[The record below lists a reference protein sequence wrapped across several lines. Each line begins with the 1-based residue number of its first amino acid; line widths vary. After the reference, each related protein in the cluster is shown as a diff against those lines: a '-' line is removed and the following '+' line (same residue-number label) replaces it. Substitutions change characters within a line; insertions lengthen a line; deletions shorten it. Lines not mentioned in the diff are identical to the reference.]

1 MPESGNTAQLGLQK
15 ILSTD
20 ISNVGKAFIEEMFA
34 AYHDKETNMYHPAPF
49 DPTTPIKLNSSLYK
63 WCKGEIITDLGTLVF
78 NRYLLEKYDL
88 IQHLGYWNQ
97 IIDSKGLGK
106 LDVAVNNLCLEDKIT
121 TTDLGNYIDARDR
134 LGFWCASFLGC
145 SITPGLIQP
154 MNDVKKRKDELFKQY
169 QEQLNSDNPVTQIK
183 ASSAIEKELLGMVKN
198 NMKQDPGWDM
208 YASGV
213 NNFDNNYKT
222 INVMRGAV
230 FNNVTKKYDVVES
243 SLMEGVKKKDIPAF
257 ANSVVAGAYPSAVGT
272 ADAGYMAKIIL
283 ALLQSAKIDPDPTSN
298 CGTTATIPVT
308 IQPKYKQYFLYRYV
322 KKNGKPTLTT
332 LDNIDSFVGQTV
344 ELYSP
349 QCCLHDTIC
358 AKCSGQ
364 LFRKL
369 GVTDVGM
376 LTTQITQKLLN
387 LKLKSKHDLSQ
398 NAGDI
403 PNKYIFLSSEAEKYF
418 HVKDSNL
425 YNKVTM
431 KMFIPRLLEELS
443 GFYREATCVETM
455 GLFPVKFYD
464 QKGNEVL
471 STMMSIPAV
480 LSFNV
485 YSDIQEDIDNYIV
498 TYEPEALVCNLGI
511 QKSVANVEYFIN
523 QIFLYSKSPQMPYN
537 LFLEMM
543 FRCMEINGIDL
554 TGPSITYEFL
564 ARRVCRTGNDTFAK
578 TYGHNQNVDPLSY
591 NKLRF
596 REAVQDDG
604 VLQGVLFQSISESM
618 NKGLAATL
626 NGRKPVDTP
635 LEKIIKS

>member
-1 MPESGNTAQLGLQK
+1 MPEDVNKANIGLQK

-20 ISNVGKAFIEEMFA
+20 ISNIGKAFIEEMFA

-49 DPTTPIKLNSSLYK
+49 DPTTPVKLNPKLYK
-63 WCKGEIITDLGTLVF
+63 WCKGEIVTDLGTLVF
-78 NRYLLEKYDL
+78 NRYLLEKQGL
-88 IQHLGYWNQ
+88 IQHTGYWNHVL
-97 IIDSKGLGK
+97 DEKGLGK
-106 LDVAVNNLCLEDKIT
+106 LNTFINNICLEDKIT
-121 TTDLGNYIDARDR
+121 TIELGNYIDARDR

-154 MNDVKKRKDELFKQY
+154 MNDVNKRKTELFKQY
-169 QEQLNSDNPVTQIK
+169 ADELNSDNPVTQVK
-183 ASSAIEKELLGMVKN
+183 RANAIENELLDMVKT
-198 NMKQDPGWDM
+198 NMTQDPGWDM

-213 NNFDNNYKT
+213 NNFSNNYKT

-230 FNNVTKKYDVVES
+230 YNNVTKKYDIVES
-243 SLMEGVKKKDIPAF
+243 SLMQGVTKKDIPAF

-283 ALLQSAKIDPDPTSN
+283 ALLQSAQIDPDPQSN
-298 CGTTATIPVT
+298 CGTTSTIPIT
-308 IQPKYKQYFLYRYV
+308 ITPKYKQYFLYRYV
-322 KKNGKPTLTT
+322 QKNGKPFLTT
-332 LDNIDSFVGQTV
+332 LDNIDQFVGQTV
-344 ELYSP
+344 RLYSP
-349 QCCLHDTIC
+349 QCCLHDKIC

-387 LKLKSKHDLSQ
+387 IKLKSKHDLSQ

-403 PNKYIFLSSEAEKYF
+403 PNKYIFLSPDAEKYF
-418 HVKDSNL
+418 QVKDSNL

-464 QKGNEVL
+464 PKGNELL

-480 LSFNV
+480 FSFNI
-485 YSDIQEDIDNYIV
+485 YSDIQEDIDNYII
-498 TYEPEALVCNLGI
+498 TYEPDALICNLGI
-511 QKSVANVEYFIN
+511 QKSVTNVEYFIN

-554 TGPSITYEFL
+554 TGPSITYELL
-564 ARRVCRTGNDTFAK
+564 ARRVCRSGNTTFAK
-578 TYGHNQNVDPLSY
+578 VYGKDQNVDPLSY
-591 NKLRF
+591 GKQRF
-596 REAVQDDG
+596 REAVQDEG

-626 NGRKPVDTP
+626 NGKAPTPTP
-635 LEKIIKS
+635 LEKIIRS

>member
-1 MPESGNTAQLGLQK
+1 MPEAGNTAQLGLQK

-20 ISNVGKAFIEEMFA
+20 IADIGKAFIEEMFA
-34 AYHDKETNMYHPAPF
+34 AYHDKETNKYVPAPF
-49 DPTTPIKLNSSLYK
+49 DPTTPIKLSKAQYK
-63 WCKGEIITDLGTLVF
+63 YVKGDIVTDLGTLVF
-78 NRYLLEKYDL
+78 NRYLLEKYGL
-88 IQHLGYWNQ
+88 IEHTGYWNQ
-97 IIDSKGLGK
+97 VINDKGLGK
-106 LDVAVNNLCLEDKIT
+106 LDTTINNLCLEDKIT
-121 TTDLGNYIDARDR
+121 TKDLGNYIDARDR

-145 SITPGLIQP
+145 SVTPGLIQP
-154 MNDVKKRKDELFKQY
+154 MYDVRKRKAELFKQY
-169 QEQLNSDNPVTQIK
+169 ADELNSDNPVTQVK
-183 ASSAIEKELLGMVKN
+183 RANAIENELLGMVKN
-198 NMKQDPGWDM
+198 NMQQDPGWDM

-213 NNFDNNYKT
+213 NNFNNNYKT

-243 SLMEGVKKKDIPAF
+243 SLMEGVKKKDITAF

-283 ALLQSAKIDPDPTSN
+283 ALLQSAKINPDPQSN
-298 CGTTATIPVT
+298 CGTTQTIPVT
-308 IQPKYKQYFLYRYV
+308 ITGKYKQYFLYRYV
-322 KKNGKPTLTT
+322 QKNGKPFLTT

-344 ELYSP
+344 QMYSP
-349 QCCLHDTIC
+349 QCCLHDQIC

-369 GVTDVGM
+369 GVSDIGM

-403 PNKYIFLSSEAEKYF
+403 PNKYIFLEPEAEKLF
-418 HVKDSNL
+418 TVKDSNL

-431 KMFIPRLLEELS
+431 KFFIPRLLEELS

-464 QKGNEVL
+464 KSGNEIL

-485 YSDIQEDIDNYIV
+485 YSDIQEDLENYII
-498 TYEPEALVCNLGI
+498 TYEPDALICNLGI

-523 QIFLYSKSPQMPYN
+523 QIFLYSKSPQLPYN
-537 LFLEMM
+537 LMLEMM

-554 TGPSITYEFL
+554 TGPSITYELL
-564 ARRVCRTGNDTFAK
+564 ARRVCRSGGTTFAK
-578 TYGHNQNVDPLSY
+578 TFGKGGNVDPLSY
-591 NKLRF
+591 TKQRF

-626 NGRKPVDTP
+626 NGKKPVETP

>member
-1 MPESGNTAQLGLQK
+1 MPEVGNTAQLGLQK
-15 ILSTD
+15 ILGTD
-20 ISNVGKAFIEEMFA
+20 IANIGKAFIEEMFA
-34 AYHDKETNMYHPAPF
+34 AYHDKETNTYHPAPF
-49 DPTTPIKLNSSLYK
+49 DPQTPVKLNKSQYK
-63 WCKGEIITDLGTLVF
+63 YVKGDIVTDLGTLVF
-78 NRYLLEKYDL
+78 NRYLLEKHGL
-88 IQHLGYWNQ
+88 IEYTGYWNK
-97 IIDSKGLGK
+97 IVDKKGLNN
-106 LDVAVNNLCLEDKIT
+106 LNVMINNLCLEDKIT
-121 TTDLGNYIDARDR
+121 TKDLGNYVDARDR

-145 SITPGLIQP
+145 SVTPGLIQP
-154 MNDVKKRKDELFKQY
+154 MNDVRKRKDELFKQNA
-169 QEQLNSDNPVTQIK
+169 EQLNSDNPVTQVK
-183 ASSAIEKELLGMVKN
+183 AANAIENELLGMVKN
-198 NMKQDPGWDM
+198 NMQQDPGWDM

-213 NNFDNNYKT
+213 NNFENNYKT

-243 SLMEGVKKKDIPAF
+243 SLMEGVKKKDITAF

-283 ALLQSAKIDPDPTSN
+283 ALLQSAKIDPNPQSN
-298 CGTTATIPVT
+298 CGTTQTIPVT
-308 IQPKYKQYFLYRYV
+308 IVPRYKQYFLYRYV
-322 KKNGKPTLTT
+322 QKNGKPFLTT
-332 LDNIDSFVGQTV
+332 LDNIDQFVGQTV
-344 ELYSP
+344 NLYSP

-358 AKCSGQ
+358 AKCGGQ

-369 GVTDVGM
+369 GVTDIGM

-403 PNKYIFLSSEAEKYF
+403 PNKYIFLSPEAEKYF

-464 QKGNEVL
+464 KNGQELL

-485 YSDIQEDIDNYIV
+485 YSDIQEDLDNYIV
-498 TYEPEALVCNLGI
+498 TYEPDALICNLGI

-523 QIFLYSKSPQMPYN
+523 QIFLYSKSPQLPYN
-537 LFLEMM
+537 LMLEMM
-543 FRCMEINGIDL
+543 FRCMEINGVDL
-554 TGPSITYEFL
+554 TGPSITYELL
-564 ARRVCRTGNDTFAK
+564 ARRVCRSGSTTYAK
-578 TYGHNQNVDPLSY
+578 AYGKGGADPLGY
-591 NKLRF
+591 TKQRF

-626 NGRKPVDTP
+626 NGKKPTETP
-635 LEKIIKS
+635 LEKIIRA

>member
-1 MPESGNTAQLGLQK
+1 MPEDVNKANIGLQK

-20 ISNVGKAFIEEMFA
+20 ITNIGKAFIEEMFA

-49 DPTTPIKLNSSLYK
+49 DPTTPVKLNPKLYK
-63 WCKGEIITDLGTLVF
+63 WCKGEIVTDLGTLVF
-78 NRYLLEKYDL
+78 NRYLLEKQGL
-88 IQHLGYWNQ
+88 IQHTGYWNHVL
-97 IIDSKGLGK
+97 DEKGLGK
-106 LDVAVNNLCLEDKIT
+106 LNTFINNICLEDKIT
-121 TTDLGNYIDARDR
+121 TIELGNYIDARDR

-169 QEQLNSDNPVTQIK
+169 AEQLTSDNPVTQVK
-183 ASSAIEKELLGMVKN
+183 ASSAIEKELLDIVRN

-213 NNFDNNYKT
+213 NDFNNNYKT

-230 FNNVTKKYDVVES
+230 FNNVTKRYDVVES
-243 SLMEGVKKKDIPAF
+243 SLMEGVKKKDITAF

-283 ALLQSAKIDPDPTSN
+283 ALLQSAQINPDPQSN
-298 CGTTATIPVT
+298 CGTTSTIPVT
-308 IQPKYKQYFLYRYV
+308 ITPKYKQYFLYRYV
-322 KKNGKPTLTT
+322 QKNGKPFLTT
-332 LDNIDSFVGQTV
+332 LDNIDQFVGQTV
-344 ELYSP
+344 RLYSP
-349 QCCLHDTIC
+349 QCCLHDKIC

-387 LKLKSKHDLSQ
+387 IKLKSKHDLSQ

-403 PNKYIFLSSEAEKYF
+403 PNKYIFLSPDAEKYF
-418 HVKDSNL
+418 QVKDSNL

-464 QKGNEVL
+464 HKGNELL

-480 LSFNV
+480 LSFNI
-485 YSDIQEDIDNYIV
+485 YSDIQEDIDNYII
-498 TYEPEALVCNLGI
+498 TYEPDALICNLGI
-511 QKSVANVEYFIN
+511 QKSVTNVEYFIN

-554 TGPSITYEFL
+554 TGPSITYELL
-564 ARRVCRTGNDTFAK
+564 ARRVCRSGNTTFAK
-578 TYGHNQNVDPLSY
+578 VYGKDQNVDPLSY
-591 NKLRF
+591 GKQRF
-596 REAVQDDG
+596 REAVQDEG

-626 NGRKPVDTP
+626 NGKAPTPTP

>member
-1 MPESGNTAQLGLQK
+1 MPEDVNKANIGLQK

-20 ISNVGKAFIEEMFA
+20 ISNIGKAFIEEMFA
-34 AYHDKETNMYHPAPF
+34 AYHDKGTNMYHPAPF
-49 DPTTPIKLNSSLYK
+49 DPTTPVKLNPSLYK
-63 WCKGEIITDLGTLVF
+63 WCKGEIVTDLGTLVF
-78 NRYLLEKYDL
+78 NRYLLEKQNL
-88 IQHLGYWNQ
+88 IQHTGYWNQ
-97 IIDSKGLGK
+97 VLDNKGLSK
-106 LDVAVNNLCLEDKIT
+106 LNTFINNICLEDKIT
-121 TTDLGNYIDARDR
+121 TTELGNYIDARDR

-169 QEQLNSDNPVTQIK
+169 AEQLTSDNPVTQVK
-183 ASSAIEKELLGMVKN
+183 ASSAIEKELLDIVRN

-213 NNFDNNYKT
+213 NDFNNNYKT

-230 FNNVTKKYDVVES
+230 FNNVTKRYDVVES
-243 SLMEGVKKKDIPAF
+243 SLMEGVKKKDITAF

-283 ALLQSAKIDPDPTSN
+283 ALLQSAQINPDPQSN
-298 CGTTATIPVT
+298 CGTTSTIPVT
-308 IQPKYKQYFLYRYV
+308 ITPKYKQYFLYRYV
-322 KKNGKPTLTT
+322 QKNGKPFLTT
-332 LDNIDSFVGQTV
+332 LDNIDQFVGQTV
-344 ELYSP
+344 RLYSP
-349 QCCLHDTIC
+349 QCCLHDKIC

-403 PNKYIFLSSEAEKYF
+403 PNKYIFLSPDAEKYF
-418 HVKDSNL
+418 QVKDSNL

-464 QKGNEVL
+464 HKGNELL

-480 LSFNV
+480 LSFNI
-485 YSDIQEDIDNYIV
+485 YSDIQEDIDSYII
-498 TYEPEALVCNLGI
+498 TYEPDALICNLGI
-511 QKSVANVEYFIN
+511 QKSVTNVEYFIN

-554 TGPSITYEFL
+554 TGPSITYELL
-564 ARRVCRTGNDTFAK
+564 ARRVCRSGNTTFAK
-578 TYGHNQNVDPLSY
+578 VYGKDQNVDPLSY
-591 NKLRF
+591 GKQRF
-596 REAVQDDG
+596 REAVQDEG

-626 NGRKPVDTP
+626 NGKAPTPTP

>member
-283 ALLQSAKIDPDPTSN
+283 ALLQSAKIDPDPASN

-403 PNKYIFLSSEAEKYF
+403 PNKYIFLSPEAEKYF

-464 QKGNEVL
+464 QKGNEIL